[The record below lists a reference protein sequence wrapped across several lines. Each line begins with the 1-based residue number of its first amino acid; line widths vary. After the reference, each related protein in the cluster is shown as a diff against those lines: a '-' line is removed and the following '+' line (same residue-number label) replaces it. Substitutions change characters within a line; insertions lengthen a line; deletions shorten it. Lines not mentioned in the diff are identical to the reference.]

1 MFELKDFTEILLK
14 QFLTIQGKKKKKMS
28 ESQFIFKKH
37 FEMVKA
43 QRIIHKPE
51 KKIYMLFQ
59 VTVVA

>member
-1 MFELKDFTEILLK
+1 
-14 QFLTIQGKKKKKMS
+14 MS